1 MNNLLQS
8 SDFNEMGTTTH
19 LLFDRLISSKKGNQ
33 VPKLFVPF
41 ATKVSSSH
49 SAGHLQSIR
58 ALRMGT
64 GCTKGPFWNTVLE
77 YSLNLFN

>member
-8 SDFNEMGTTTH
+8 SDLNEMGTTH
-19 LLFDRLISSKKGNQ
+19 LLFDGLISSNKEETSS
-33 VPKLFVPF
+33 KLFVTF

-49 SAGHLQSIR
+49 SSGHPQLIR

-64 GCTKGPFWNTVLE
+64 GCTKGPLWNTLLE
-77 YSLNLFN
+77 YSLDLFN